1 MTICFAAVKLP
12 VNIKPCKKSKMTLF
26 NTLKQILHYYLRVLV
41 SAFPRK
47 TPKEVQVFRIECE
60 KLVERYNTLLKEI
73 SEYMKDHSKPNQE
86 FSENSAITLSYHDTD
101 SFFLISIKED
111 LEILTNDCEELL
123 EKGVRH
129 PEDIQLQNSVI
140 EQNLK
145 QLREL
150 RRYSEQIE
158 TALDEY
164 EENIMKIEEEISNN
178 TLCN

>member
-1 MTICFAAVKLP
+1 
-12 VNIKPCKKSKMTLF
+12 MTLL
-26 NTLKQILHYYLRVLV
+26 NTLKHIVRHYLRVSLD
-41 SAFPRK
+41 AFPK
-47 TPKEVQVFRIECE
+47 KIPTEVQVFRNDCE

-73 SEYMKDHSKPNQE
+73 SEYIKDHSKPNHE
-86 FSENSAITLSYHDTD
+86 DPENSAITLSYYDTD

-123 EKGVRH
+123 EKGVEH
-129 PEDIQLQNSVI
+129 PEDIQLQNGAI

>member
-1 MTICFAAVKLP
+1 
-12 VNIKPCKKSKMTLF
+12 MTLF
-26 NTLKQILHYYLRVLV
+26 NTLKHILRHYLKV
-41 SAFPRK
+41 SLDAFPK
-47 TPKEVQVFRIECE
+47 KNPKEVQVFRNDCE

-73 SEYMKDHSKPNQE
+73 SEYMKDHSKPNHE
-86 FSENSAITLSYHDTD
+86 DPENSTITLSYYDTD

-111 LEILTNDCEELL
+111 LEILTSDCEELL
-123 EKGVRH
+123 EKGVEH
-129 PEDIQLQNSVI
+129 PGDIQLQNDAI